1 MTMARRAAY
10 QTRYHNKSSIYI
22 VLGFLI
28 VFAVVLVINCNSLR
42 EKADRLE
49 VQKVEYEHMLKQ
61 EQQEALDLQELAKSL
76 QTKES
81 YAQIA
86 RERLGMVFKDEI
98 VFKPGN

>member
-1 MTMARRAAY
+1 MARRAAY

-42 EKADRLE
+42 QKADRLE
-49 VQKVEYEHMLKQ
+49 MRKAEYEQLLEQ
-61 EQQEALDLQELAKSL
+61 EQQETLDLQELSKSL

-98 VFKPGN
+98 VIKSGN

>member
-1 MTMARRAAY
+1 MARRAAY

-42 EKADRLE
+42 QKADRLE
-49 VQKVEYEHMLKQ
+49 MRKAEYEQLLEQ
-61 EQQEALDLQELAKSL
+61 EQQETLDLLEISKSL

-81 YAQIA
+81 YAQNA

-98 VFKPGN
+98 VFISGN

>member
-1 MTMARRAAY
+1 MARRAAY

-42 EKADRLE
+42 QKADRLE
-49 VQKVEYEHMLKQ
+49 MRKAEYEQLLEQ
-61 EQQEALDLQELAKSL
+61 EQQETLDLQELSKSL

-98 VFKPGN
+98 VFKSGN

>member
-1 MTMARRAAY
+1 MARRAAY

-42 EKADRLE
+42 QKADWLE
-49 VQKVEYEHMLKQ
+49 VQKVEYEKLLEQ
-61 EQQEALDLQELAKSL
+61 EQQEALELQEIAKSL

-98 VFKPGN
+98 VFKSGN

>member
-1 MTMARRAAY
+1 MARRAAY

-42 EKADRLE
+42 QKADRLE
-49 VQKVEYEHMLKQ
+49 MRKAENEQLLEQ
-61 EQQEALDLQELAKSL
+61 EQQETLDLQELSKSL

-81 YAQIA
+81 YEQIA

-98 VFKPGN
+98 VFKSGN

>member
-1 MTMARRAAY
+1 MARRAAY

-42 EKADRLE
+42 QKADRLE
-49 VQKVEYEHMLKQ
+49 MRKAEYDQLLEQ
-61 EQQEALDLQELAKSL
+61 EQQETLDLQELSKSL

-86 RERLGMVFKDEI
+86 R
-98 VFKPGN
+98 